1 MKADLFVYKENH
13 LRNNFDLIRLLA
25 ALSVAMCHLLQI
37 NSKNSLFSAVSQTAV
52 NVFFVVSGHLI
63 YKSANRL
70 GIGSYFRNRFRR
82 IFPALVINLF
92 IISFVFAPIVTI
104 IKKENYVFHNA
115 IVYFLKNLT
124 LVPSWAI
131 SIAPFP
137 AGSPLGSG
145 WNNPLWTLGFEFL
158 AYVGILILVK
168 LFASYQNFSILI
180 CSVFLGLINAFTN
193 VGNLFNSGSRLGLMF
208 VFGALVGQFKYTKN
222 GIALLLVVVAI
233 VASFSLSVDDD
244 IMIIAFVTAVL
255 VISIA
260 LLVPP
265 IPTFLSGDYS
275 YGIYIW
281 HWPIFQVIYFCLHSE
296 LSIVLLQLVSLVATI
311 IISIMSFH
319 GVEKRWLVSRS

>member
-1 MKADLFVYKENH
+1 MSKSG
-13 LRNNFDLIRLLA
+13 RNNFDLIRLLA

-37 NSKNSLFSAVSQTAV
+37 NSKNSLYSAVSQTAV
-52 NVFFVVSGHLI
+52 NGFFVVSGHLI

-70 GIGSYFRNRFRR
+70 EIRSYFRNRFRR
-82 IFPALVINLF
+82 IFPALIVNLF
-92 IISFVFAPIVTI
+92 VISFVFAPIASI
-104 IKKENYVFHNA
+104 FKNENYVIYNA
-115 IVYFLKNLT
+115 IIYFLKNLT

-137 AGSPLGSG
+137 VGSPLGSG

-180 CSVFLGLINAFTN
+180 CAVFLGLIHAFTN
-193 VGNLFNSGSRLGLMF
+193 VGNVFNSGSRLGLMF
-208 VFGALVGQFKYTKN
+208 VFGALVGQFQFTKK
-222 GIALLLVVVAI
+222 GIALFLVVVAI
-233 VASFSLSVDDD
+233 VASFFSSVDDD
-244 IMIIAFVTAVL
+244 IMIIAFVTSVL

-281 HWPIFQVIYFCLHSE
+281 HWPIFQIFYFCLHPK
-296 LSIVLLQLVSLVATI
+296 LSLALLQLVSLIATI